1 LGQTIGSTSKTFRI
15 ISAQPF
21 ERMRR
26 RLSSTIRRGRAA
38 EFAFLSARGFLFDV
52 SVFGEQKLGAVIA
65 GRVVFV
71 VDDVAIGTAG
81 DGRYPNYHRE
91 KGPIPLEMRG
101 PFP

>member
-1 LGQTIGSTSKTFRI
+1 LGQTVGSTSKTFRI

-21 ERMRR
+21 ERIRR
-26 RLSSTIRRGRAA
+26 RLSSTIRRGKAA
-38 EFAFLSARGFLFDV
+38 KFAFLIARGFLFD
-52 SVFGEQKLGAVIA
+52 VFGEQKLGAVIA

-71 VDDVAIGTAG
+71 VDDVATGTAG
-81 DGRYPNYHRE
+81 DGRYPNYHGE